1 MVGGYRVGRGTQRDE
16 RSTSDASRPQSLWKP
31 GLASYALLFTASKL
45 CLIRPRRFIVEVA
58 IGAGEGVVHFEVD
71 AKPMEVRFG
80 VREIPALSIRL
91 KDAATAS
98 NHDIPECASAR
109 D

>member
-1 MVGGYRVGRGTQRDE
+1 
-16 RSTSDASRPQSLWKP
+16 
-31 GLASYALLFTASKL
+31 
-45 CLIRPRRFIVEVA
+45 VEVA